1 MSELFAA
8 FGINWKLLLIQAV
21 NFGLLL
27 AVLSYLLYRPVL
39 EMIDARQKKIAES
52 VATAEAAARR
62 LEEAKTEGE
71 GIVGSAAREAEGLV
85 AAARDR
91 ASARAG
97 EILKGAEADAGA
109 ILKDATARAE
119 ETKRQ
124 AVLASEKGIAKAAML
139 AAEKI
144 LLGHRSLGEGGR
156 EKH

>member
-39 EMIDARQKKIAES
+39 DMIDARQKKIAES

-71 GIVGSAAREAEGLV
+71 GIVGLAAREAEGLV
-85 AAARDR
+85 ATARDR
-91 ASARAG
+91 ASVRAG
-97 EILKGAEADAGA
+97 EILKDAEAEADA
-109 ILKDATARAE
+109 ILKDAAARAE

-124 AVLASEKGIAKAAML
+124 AVLTSEKGIAKAAML

-144 LLGHRSLGEGGR
+144 LATRD
-156 EKH
+156 